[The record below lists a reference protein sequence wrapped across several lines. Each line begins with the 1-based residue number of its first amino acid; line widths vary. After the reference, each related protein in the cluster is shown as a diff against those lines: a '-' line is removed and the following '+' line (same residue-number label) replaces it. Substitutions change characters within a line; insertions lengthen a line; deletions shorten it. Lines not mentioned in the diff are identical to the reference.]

1 MFSLMKCS
9 IYIYHNQIKICRLKN
24 AKNLRGRKF
33 SSLGRSAGSFIEE
46 QSHFLYTSVINVIST
61 VIWLSFSMQGFQNAS
76 WRGRLKYWLGPS

>member
-9 IYIYHNQIKICRLKN
+9 IYNNIYHNQIKICRLKN
-24 AKNLRGRKF
+24 AKNLGSRKF
-33 SSLGRSAGSFIEE
+33 SSLGRSAGSFTEE
-46 QSHFLYTSVINVIST
+46 QSHFINVIST